1 MRTIQTKDKTKA
13 LVIEAEDLQPK
24 PEKEVTGNKLLMGY
38 FGIFFVVIGFL
49 VLLPLT
55 MLIFYHDPETEQIDQ
70 WIAFF
75 IPGICSIVIGLLLS
89 LFIFR
94 KKQGRLT
101 PVQDLVLLIGV
112 WILAIA
118 ISAIPYAF
126 YGYNFNQAIFEST
139 SGYTS
144 AGLTIMDWNNTTID
158 TIRHLKDGTTQPWSH
173 MLFFHRALTE
183 LVGGIGLILVV
194 ASAISEQSGLN
205 IYLLEGHNDRL
216 LPNLAKSA
224 RLIFSIYLGI
234 ILFGT
239 ILYLSVGVDPF
250 DAVTHSMTAVATGG
264 FSTKANNINTLVY
277 EVSLNGAWR
286 GICTEV
292 ITEILMLLGG
302 TNFYIHFALFRG
314 KWKAVRHYEF
324 WVMLGVL
331 VVIWPFM
338 IAGMSQ
344 YYGNNFLAGL
354 RYGTFEMISGL
365 STCGFQAIDS
375 YQGHALDSFA
385 GYQPGGMYGYSP
397 IANANNFVPGAE
409 MLYQN
414 GTFVAFPTYLLVL
427 LGICMMIG
435 MQAGSTTG
443 AIKMNRVGLFCINIW
458 DRVLNSIGVPEAK
471 RVRTVYK
478 YGQKVRVNQKEVSEA
493 GTFIGMYVFLVL
505 VGTTLMSAITYGY
518 QIPRGDGTGNYFTW
532 TDCFFEFTSS
542 IGTVGLGCGI
552 THFNTLPGLLWI
564 EIIGMMLGR
573 LEIFCF
579 FILAGKIGHNIMNH
593 RFIYRLRKRS

>member
-38 FGIFFVVIGFL
+38 FGIFFVAIGFL

-112 WILAIA
+112 WILVIA

-224 RLIFSIYLGI
+224 
-234 ILFGT
+234 
-239 ILYLSVGVDPF
+239 
-250 DAVTHSMTAVATGG
+250 
-264 FSTKANNINTLVY
+264 K
-277 EVSLNGAWR
+277 LNG
-286 GICTEV
+286 
-292 ITEILMLLGG
+292 
-302 TNFYIHFALFRG
+302 
-314 KWKAVRHYEF
+314 
-324 WVMLGVL
+324 
-331 VVIWPFM
+331 
-338 IAGMSQ
+338 
-344 YYGNNFLAGL
+344 
-354 RYGTFEMISGL
+354 
-365 STCGFQAIDS
+365 
-375 YQGHALDSFA
+375 
-385 GYQPGGMYGYSP
+385 
-397 IANANNFVPGAE
+397 
-409 MLYQN
+409 
-414 GTFVAFPTYLLVL
+414 
-427 LGICMMIG
+427 
-435 MQAGSTTG
+435 
-443 AIKMNRVGLFCINIW
+443 
-458 DRVLNSIGVPEAK
+458 
-471 RVRTVYK
+471 
-478 YGQKVRVNQKEVSEA
+478 
-493 GTFIGMYVFLVL
+493 
-505 VGTTLMSAITYGY
+505 
-518 QIPRGDGTGNYFTW
+518 
-532 TDCFFEFTSS
+532 
-542 IGTVGLGCGI
+542 
-552 THFNTLPGLLWI
+552 
-564 EIIGMMLGR
+564 
-573 LEIFCF
+573 
-579 FILAGKIGHNIMNH
+579 
-593 RFIYRLRKRS
+593 RKHT